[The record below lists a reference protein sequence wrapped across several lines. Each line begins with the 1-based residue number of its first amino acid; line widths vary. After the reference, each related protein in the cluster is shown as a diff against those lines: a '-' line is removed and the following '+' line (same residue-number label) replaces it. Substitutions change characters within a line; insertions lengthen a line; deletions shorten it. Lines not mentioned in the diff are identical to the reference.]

1 MAKPSEGPAT
11 GPLRQPRA
19 PSSVSIEDTGH
30 DSGDVSVLE
39 RVYIGICYL
48 FSGLFSVFYLSF
60 LMLCAL
66 ITSIS
71 QPSTN
76 AARHLED
83 EWNQPPASG
92 PNTFRGPSLP
102 PLTKEQAVLTK
113 DLRYYIKLNG
123 YDLEQYTVTTQDG
136 FNIELNR
143 IVVPREDKETAER
156 RYPVLM
162 LHGLMQS
169 SASFCT
175 SGEHSLAFFLVK
187 NGYDVWLGNNRCGFK
202 PSHAHLKSRNLG
214 MWSWRIQELGTLDL
228 QCLVDHVRATRNV
241 EKIAFVA
248 HSQGTSQTFLA
259 LATDCLPELGPKL
272 SCFVALSPAVYIGPL
287 VGRWFLRF
295 VKHFSLSTYRVFFG
309 YHCFL
314 PMMMT
319 MSKLMSNRVYGYM
332 GYAMFRFL
340 FGWNDKLWDPR
351 YRSRQLLFSPVYVS
365 AELMYWWLGKGGFAS
380 RGCLFHHDSKDHPWF
395 DSRFPPLQLVVP
407 GADNMVD
414 PYKLVTRI
422 KEVEAPYMQRVEVTE
437 IAEYSHLDVLWAA
450 NAIEKVGFPMLEFIT
465 STRTEGNWLSVD
477 IFH

>member
-1 MAKPSEGPAT
+1 MAQPVGPAT
-11 GPLRQPRA
+11 GPQRQARA

-39 RVYIGICYL
+39 RVFICICYL
-48 FSGLFSVFYLSF
+48 FSALFSVFYLTF

-76 AARHLED
+76 AATHLED
-83 EWNQPPASG
+83 EWNQPPTSG

-113 DLRYYIKLNG
+113 DLRYYIKLQG
-123 YDLEQYTVTTQDG
+123 YDLEEFTVTTQDG
-136 FNIELNR
+136 FNIELKR
-143 IVVPREDKETAER
+143 IVVPGEDKETAER

-202 PSHAHLKSRNLG
+202 PSHIHLKSRNLG

-228 QCLVDHVRATRNV
+228 QCLVDHVRTTRNV

-259 LATDCLPELGPKL
+259 LAADCLPELGQKL
-272 SCFVALSPAVYIGPL
+272 SCFVALSPAVYTGPL
-287 VGRWFLRF
+287 VSRWFLRF
-295 VKHFSLSTYRVFFG
+295 VKHFSLSTYRFFFG

-314 PMMMT
+314 PMMMS
-319 MSKLMSNRVYGYM
+319 MSTLMSNRFYGYM
-332 GYAMFRFL
+332 GYVMFRFL

-380 RGCLFHHDSKDHPWF
+380 RGCLFHHDSKDYPWF
-395 DSRFPPLQLVVP
+395 DSQFPPLQLVVP

-437 IAEYSHLDVLWAA
+437 IPEYSHLDVLWAA

-465 STRTEGNWLSVD
+465 STRTDGDWLSVD
-477 IFH
+477 SFH